1 METINTGRILKKFG
15 VAGRREMD
23 PRLWDQQLITNIF

>member
-15 VAGRREMD
+15 VAGRREME
-23 PRLWDQQLITNIF
+23 PQSAANH